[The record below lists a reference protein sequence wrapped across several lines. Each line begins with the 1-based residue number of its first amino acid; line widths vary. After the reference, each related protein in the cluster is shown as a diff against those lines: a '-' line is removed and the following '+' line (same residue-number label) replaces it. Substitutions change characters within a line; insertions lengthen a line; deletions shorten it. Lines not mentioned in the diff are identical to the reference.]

1 MENVDLIFNGGCLTV
16 QEQVLPVERELAIFF
31 LDIRNYT
38 GLLESQPQVKVITVV
53 KGLFKLFNQVIK
65 SFGGKLVELA
75 GDNIYAVFGLKSNI
89 KEAANNA
96 YAAIQAIFDNVRVFN
111 EVYAEGFFGALL
123 EIGVGLHTGKVFI
136 DETGIDSVPQLSV
149 MGLPVNVAARLQNAT
164 KELNND
170 FLLSEE
176 VYSLL
181 DLEDIEMA
189 VIPLR
194 GISDAQNVRLAGHP
208 YMSRLLGKPDLVD
221 DYLLA
226 ISG

>member
-1 MENVDLIFNGGCLTV
+1 MENVDLIFDGGCLTA
-16 QEQVLPVERELAIFF
+16 QQQVLPVERELAIFF

-38 GLLESQPQVKVITVV
+38 RLLESQPQVKVITVV
-53 KGLFKLFNQVIK
+53 KRLFKLFNQVIK
-65 SFGGKLVELA
+65 NFGGKVVELA
-75 GDNIYAVFGLKSNI
+75 GDNIYAVFGLKSGI

-96 YAAIQAIFDNVRVFN
+96 YAAIKAIFDNVRAFN
-111 EVYAEGFFGALL
+111 DVYADAFFGTLL
-123 EIGVGLHTGKVFI
+123 EIGVGLHAGKVYV
-136 DETGIDSVPQLSV
+136 DETGIDSIPQLSV
-149 MGLPVNVAARLQNAT
+149 MGLPVNIAARLQSAT

-181 DLEDIEMA
+181 NIHEIEMA
-189 VIPLR
+189 TIPLR
-194 GISDAQNVRLAGHP
+194 GVSDAQNVRLAGQP
-208 YMSRLLGKPDLVD
+208 YMSLLLGKAELGY

>member
-1 MENVDLIFNGGCLTV
+1 V

-38 GLLESQPQVKVITVV
+38 RLLESQPQVKVITVV
-53 KGLFKLFNQVIK
+53 KRLFKLFNQIIK
-65 SFGGKLVELA
+65 NFGGKVVELA
-75 GDNIYAVFGLKSNI
+75 GDNIYAVFGLTSNV

-96 YAAIQAIFDNVRVFN
+96 YSAIQSIFDNVRVFN
-111 EVYAEGFFGALL
+111 DVYADAFFETML
-123 EIGVGLHTGKVFI
+123 EIGVGLHTGKVYV

-149 MGLPVNVAARLQNAT
+149 MGLPVNIAARLQSAT

-170 FLLSEE
+170 FVLSEE
-176 VYSLL
+176 VYGLL
-181 DLEDIEMA
+181 NLGEIEMA
-189 VIPLR
+189 AIPLR
-194 GISDAQNVRLAGHP
+194 GVSDAQNVRLAGQP
-208 YMSRLLGKPDLVD
+208 YLSRLLGKPDLGY

>member
-1 MENVDLIFNGGCLTV
+1 MENVDLMFDSRCLTV

-38 GLLESQPQVKVITVV
+38 RLLESQPQVKVITVV
-53 KGLFKLFNQVIK
+53 KRLFKLFNQVIK
-65 SFGGKLVELA
+65 SFGGRLVELA
-75 GDNIYAVFGLKSNI
+75 GDNIYAVFGLTTNV

-96 YAAIQAIFDNVRVFN
+96 YSAIQAIFDNVRIFN
-111 EVYAEGFFGALL
+111 DVYADAFFGTLL
-123 EIGVGLHTGKVFI
+123 EIGVGLHSGKVYV

-149 MGLPVNVAARLQNAT
+149 MGLPVNIAARLQSAT

-170 FLLSEE
+170 FVLSEE
-176 VYSLL
+176 VYRLL
-181 DLEDIEMA
+181 NIGEIEMA
-189 VIPLR
+189 AIPLR
-194 GISDAQNVRLAGHP
+194 GVSDEQNVRLAGNP
-208 YMSRLLGKPDLVD
+208 YMNRLLGKADLGY